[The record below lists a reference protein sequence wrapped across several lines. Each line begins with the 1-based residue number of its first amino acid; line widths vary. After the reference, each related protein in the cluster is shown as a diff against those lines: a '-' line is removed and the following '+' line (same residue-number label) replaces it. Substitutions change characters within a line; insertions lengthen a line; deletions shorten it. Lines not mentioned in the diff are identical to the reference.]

1 MDKYDYTY
9 YTALINNH
17 DSSYK
22 NSDISEPHCVFN
34 ETRTTPIIT
43 DCSKYDMTITNFK
56 LDTKTLPVFIPVI
69 QFNNSPTVTQPDRHK
84 TIYTVTLE
92 FNGTSFTKN
101 VRIKTQDRTIS
112 GTTAP
117 AFKDGNADYSTGYYN
132 VYNYEWFFRAVNKAI
147 ASCFTHLIAALDHF
161 GDITYTQFEQ
171 SSGEYEFPNFVF
183 DKSGGVIYLNAPKST
198 FNDDN
203 TSDAYMNIY
212 LNEPLYRL
220 FNSLPSEK
228 QAIQTRTYDYE
239 TNIEQLIVN
248 QTIFKIFI
256 NNFKDANEISM
267 YAKTTG
273 ATAIATVKTA
283 HLVVYQDYETLT
295 SWTPVE
301 SITITSSN
309 MPIKSSIISNNHSFV
324 NGRETTEGSTNII
337 EMELSEFRAGNFI
350 PGLIY
355 EPKNYRW
362 VNMID
367 QQELTKMNIQVYWRN
382 KYNGL
387 LLPLKINSGGSFS
400 LKLCFRKLME

>member
-1 MDKYDYTY
+1 MDRYEYTY

-22 NSDISEPHCVFN
+22 NGEISEPHCIFN
-34 ETRTTPIIT
+34 ETRSTPIIK

-69 QFNNSPTVTQPDRHK
+69 QYNNASNVSQPERHT

-92 FNGTSFTKN
+92 YNGTSFTKN
-101 VRIKTQDRTIS
+101 VIIKTQDQTIS
-112 GTTAP
+112 GIAAP
-117 AFKDGNADYSTGYYN
+117 DFKNGSADYSTGYYN
-132 VYNYEWFFRAVNKAI
+132 IYNYEWFFTAVNRAI
-147 ASCFTHLIAALDHF
+147 ASCFVNLIAALDHF
-161 GDITYTQFEQ
+161 GDTSYTQFETEPQ
-171 SSGEYEFPNFVF
+171 SGVYEYPNFVF

-203 TSDAYMNIY
+203 LSNAFMNIY

-228 QAIQTRTYDYE
+228 QAIQTRTYDYQ
-239 TNIEQLIVN
+239 TFVEQSQLK
-248 QTIFKIFI
+248 QTIFKIII

-273 ATAIATVKTA
+273 PVAIATTKTA

-301 SITITSSN
+301 SITITSNN
-309 MPIKSSIISNNHSFV
+309 MPIKSSIISNNHSFI

-367 QQELTKMNIQVYWRN
+367 QQELTKMNIQVYWR
-382 KYNGL
+382 
-387 LLPLKINSGGSFS
+387 F
-400 LKLCFRKLME
+400 